1 MPHGTESQRPRRAR
15 SQGDIPRDLEERVV
29 SGEPMAF
36 DSFHAIVA
44 PRLLRFV
51 RARVSSAAE
60 ADEVSQEVWIRFL
73 GAVPRFEHRARLW
86 SFLLSIARRTV
97 VDHYRRASCRPSA
110 SSSEDA
116 ALAVRSRGPSVAR
129 TAHHRQVI
137 ERAMRRPDSIGE
149 EAWEALWLH
158 DVDGRSMEDI
168 ASRQGIPKGTAGT
181 RVFYAR
187 RRLRDALERTGSL
200 PDDSPPT
207 VGCCG

>member
-1 MPHGTESQRPRRAR
+1 MTRGSENHRSPRVRN
-15 SQGDIPRDLEERVV
+15 QGDIPRDLEERVV
-29 SGEPMAF
+29 AGDRWAF
-36 DSFHAIVA
+36 DSFHAIAA

-51 RARVSSAAE
+51 RARVASAAE

-73 GAVPRFEHRARLW
+73 GALPRFEHRARLW

-97 VDHYRRASCRPSA
+97 IDHYRRSSCRPSA
-110 SSSEDA
+110 STSEDA
-116 ALAVRSRGPSVAR
+116 ALSLRSHGPSVAR

-168 ASRQGIPKGTAGT
+168 AVRQSIPKGTAGT

-187 RRLRDALERTGSL
+187 RRLRDALERAGNL

>member
-1 MPHGTESQRPRRAR
+1 MID
-15 SQGDIPRDLEERVV
+15 GDPW
-29 SGEPMAF
+29 AF
-36 DSFHAIVA
+36 DRFHDFAA
-44 PRLLRFV
+44 PRLRRYV
-51 RARVSSAAE
+51 RARVASTAE
-60 ADEVSQEVWIRFL
+60 ADEVSQEIWIRFL
-73 GAVPRFEHRARLW
+73 GALPRFERRARLW

-97 VDHYRRASCRPSA
+97 IDHYRRCSCRPSA

-116 ALAVRSRGPSVAR
+116 ALNVRSRGPSVAR

-137 ERAMRRPDSIGE
+137 QRAMRRPDSINE
-149 EAWEALWLH
+149 EAWEALWMH

-168 ASRQGIPKGTAGT
+168 AERQDIPKGTAGT

-187 RRLRDALERTGSL
+187 RRLRDALERSGSL